1 MAANP
6 NTLTAGIPAFWSKQ
20 LQIIHYKKD
29 VFRDICSFSEEAT
42 LKVGNTVHRPY
53 KNKLVVTNTGADG
66 SFQRQ
71 AVTETDET
79 LTVSF
84 DRNIAFYYKELDKV
98 QNAYD
103 FAQEFA
109 TDDGIFLSNNIDAEV
124 LYSGATASGTAV
136 IDNSYFGGT
145 SGDAIALNASSVLQL
160 FTNADMVLN
169 ANNVDM
175 EGRFCILTPQVR
187 AVLVQSNAARETI
200 MGDEISV
207 RGRMGEYMG
216 FGLHLSNNVPWSC
229 ELKIATTP
237 NTGDTITLG
246 TFLGTA
252 ITFQLVTTIGAVAG
266 NVLFTTAT
274 DALTNL
280 AAAIN
285 APGTTSSTQV
295 AQSTTIQNIMIMC
308 SATAITGGIKIFW
321 KGYPVVTPTSNLTAS
336 AADGFTAAR
345 QMQYILFGRKGAID
359 CVVQMKP
366 NTNIWHRDGYIGDD
380 IVSQEAFGVKT
391 FADGAAELVVAK
403 IQTSAMSA
411 TPYTT

>member
-1 MAANP
+1 MPANP

-29 VFRDICSFSEEAT
+29 VFRDIANFSEEAT
-42 LKVGNTVHRPY
+42 LKVGNTIHRPY

-71 AVTETDET
+71 AVAETDET
-79 LTVSF
+79 LTVAF
-84 DRNIAFYYKELDKV
+84 DRNIAFFYKELDKV
-98 QNAYD
+98 QNAYN

-109 TDDGIFLSNNIDAEV
+109 TDNGIFLSNSIDAEV
-124 LYSGATASGTAV
+124 IYSGCTAAGTSV
-136 IDNSYFGGT
+136 IDASYFGG
-145 SGDAIALNASSVLQL
+145 SAGDAIPLNASNVLQL
-160 FTNADMVLN
+160 FTSADMVLN

-175 EGRFCILTPQVR
+175 AGRFCVLTPQVR
-187 AVLVQSNAARETI
+187 ATLVQSNAGRETI

-216 FGLHLSNNVPWSC
+216 FSLNLSNSTLWSA
-229 ELKIATTP
+229 EFAIPTTP
-237 NTGDTITLG
+237 TANDTVTLG
-246 TFLGTA
+246 TFLGNT
-252 ITFQLVTTIGAVAG
+252 ITFQFVSSIGAVAG
-266 NVLFTTAT
+266 NVLFTTAA
-274 DALTNL
+274 DAVTNL

-295 AQSTTIQNIMIMC
+295 AQSQTVQNIMIMC
-308 SATAITGGIKIFW
+308 VAVAGTGKVTVYW
-321 KGYPVVTPTSNLTAS
+321 KGYPVVAPSQSMTA
-336 AADGFTAAR
+336 AGNIWTAAR

-366 NTNIWHRDGYIGDD
+366 STNIWHRDGFIGDD

-403 IQTSAMSA
+403 VGTSTMSA
-411 TPYTT
+411 IPYQS

>member
-1 MAANP
+1 MPANP

-29 VFRDICSFSEEAT
+29 VFRDIASFSEEAT

-71 AVTETDET
+71 AITETDET
-79 LTVSF
+79 LTVAF
-84 DRNIAFYYKELDKV
+84 DRNIAFFYKEIDKV
-98 QNAYD
+98 QNAYN

-109 TDDGIFLSNNIDAEV
+109 TDNGIFLSNSIDAEV
-124 LYSGATASGTAV
+124 IYSGCTAAGTSV
-136 IDNSYFGGT
+136 IDNSYFGG
-145 SGDAIALNASSVLQL
+145 SAGDAIPLNASNVLQL
-160 FTNADMVLN
+160 FTSADMVLN

-175 EGRFCILTPQVR
+175 EGRFCVLTPQVR
-187 AVLVQSNAARETI
+187 ATLVQSNAARETI

-216 FGLHLSNNVPWSC
+216 FGLHLSNNTLWSA
-229 ELKIATTP
+229 EFAIPTTP
-237 NTGDTITLG
+237 TANDTVTLG
-246 TFLGTA
+246 TFLGTT
-252 ITFQLVTTIGAVAG
+252 ITFQFVSSIGSTAG

-274 DALTNL
+274 DAVTNL

-295 AQSTTIQNIMIMC
+295 AQSQTVQNIMIMC
-308 SATAITGGIKIFW
+308 VAVAGTGKVTVYW
-321 KGYPVVTPTSNLTAS
+321 KGYPVVAPSQSMTA
-336 AADGFTAAR
+336 AGNIWTAAR

-403 IQTSAMSA
+403 VGTSTMSA
-411 TPYTT
+411 TPYQS